1 MIKLLFILSLVLL
14 FILLKHQEK
23 FLNPNTILKRG
34 SIKKMRAFRE
44 CRPQNNIKCIL
55 ENQPISERTIP
66 RPTFIRRVNYL
77 VSQDIRH
84 LFPPSKPIRRRPVF

>member
-14 FILLKHQEK
+14 FILFKHQEK

-44 CRPQNNIKCIL
+44 CRPNNIKCIL
-55 ENQPISERTIP
+55 KNQPIVKLPIIP

-77 VSQDIRH
+77 VSKDVRH